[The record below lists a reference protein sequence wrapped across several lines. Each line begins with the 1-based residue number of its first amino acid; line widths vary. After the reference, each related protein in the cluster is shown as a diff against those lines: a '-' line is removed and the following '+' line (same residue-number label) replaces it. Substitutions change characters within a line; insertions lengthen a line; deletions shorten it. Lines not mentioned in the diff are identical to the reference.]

1 MIIIR
6 EKLKKKTHTGKI
18 SFGDPMI
25 HEITHT
31 KNKKDM
37 IKPMQKIILVHPHSS
52 QKGADKKNI
61 KKIIRSCLS
70 FHYQIL
76 L

>member
-6 EKLKKKTHTGKI
+6 ETEKKTHTRKI

-31 KNKKDM
+31 KNKIDM